1 MSARRRAI
9 VGLGSLI
16 VVLLA
21 VIPNVLF
28 IDHWSFLLPAHES
41 EAGDHEAHEMHCHL
55 SATKCGSFLGLIT
68 AALTVGLSLIAGG
81 GRLRAA
87 AELIEKPRRDLA
99 KRIDKP
105 PRAVAFV

>member
-9 VGLGSLI
+9 VGLGSLLI
-16 VVLLA
+16 VLLA

-68 AALTVGLSLIAGG
+68 AALMVGLSLIAGG